1 VNLASSR
8 QLSAISQAIE
18 KDSRQL
24 AVSSQKEDFEF
35 RNCKFE
41 LPAPRSPVSG
51 HRSADKSS
59 MYLNKQQQVTSR
71 SIRGK
76 IRSSIGFPTMHNP
89 IDDNA
94 LAAINYSEQN
104 PVIPDS
110 QAIASNTS
118 KFLNLTTARVCGQLF
133 NTLQNEATLLGRDAT
148 QVPLNASVVGKA
160 IHALDEAL
168 AFQAAKQLSVRDRP
182 STRPDGSFQ
191 ITDVLAILN

>member
-1 VNLASSR
+1 
-8 QLSAISQAIE
+8 
-18 KDSRQL
+18 
-24 AVSSQKEDFEF
+24 
-35 RNCKFE
+35 
-41 LPAPRSPVSG
+41 
-51 HRSADKSS
+51 

-94 LAAINYSEQN
+94 LATINYSEQN
-104 PVIPDS
+104 PLIPDS
-110 QAIASNTS
+110 QAIASNARE
-118 KFLNLTTARVCGQLF
+118 FLDLTAARVLGQMF

-191 ITDVLAILN
+191 ITDVLAVLD